1 MDVDESQ
8 DAEALRRKLQRLDD
22 ERNRVEGRI
31 AQQRR
36 AERQPP
42 PRRSQPTREHKPQ
55 RRREVYYRPGRGPN
69 DSNDERAN
77 DAEVLRDALGD
88 RYRPQEADAVAR
100 KRQLSAHAS
109 DADTRRSK
117 RLFGGLVGHLASARK
132 NFERDESK
140 LRQREEKSSELKIKR
155 EETLKRE
162 SRAAARHRMCEAKY
176 KDQARRDEILTDM
189 RRTEASLLHASW
201 KASHD
206 VLRHTIRTVTEPS
219 LCWVPA
225 VSTPMTDLLLTKSAE
240 RVDAELALGAA
251 RCEDERRALQAA
263 YDQRK
268 KRREDAQRR
277 NDERFARPVVDGA
290 AGGEE
295 VIVAAEKEEG

>member
-8 DAEALRRKLQRLDD
+8 DAEALRRKLQKLDD
-22 ERNRVEGRI
+22 ERNRVEARI
-31 AQQRR
+31 SQQRR

-42 PRRSQPTREHKPQ
+42 PRRSQPTRTAPP

-69 DSNDERAN
+69 DSNDERAS
-77 DAEVLRDALGD
+77 ETEILKEALGD
-88 RYRPQEADAVAR
+88 RYRPQEADAQAR
-100 KRQLSAHAS
+100 KRQLSAMT

-132 NFERDESK
+132 NFEKDESK
-140 LRQREEKSSELKIKR
+140 LRQREEKSSELKLKR

-206 VLRHTIRTVTEPS
+206 VLRHVIRTQTEPS
-219 LCWVPA
+219 LCWVP
-225 VSTPMTDLLLTKSAE
+225 STKTPMTDLLLTKSAE

-268 KRREDAQRR
+268 QRREEAQRR
-277 NDERFARPVVDGA
+277 NDERFAKPVVDGG
-290 AGGEE
+290 GGEE
-295 VIVAAEKEEG
+295 VVAEASAEAEG

>member
-8 DAEALRRKLQRLDD
+8 DAEALRRKLQKLDD
-22 ERNRVEGRI
+22 ERNRVEARI
-31 AQQRR
+31 SQQRR

-42 PRRSQPTREHKPQ
+42 PRRSQPTRTAPPQ
-55 RRREVYYRPGRGPN
+55 RREVYYRPGRGPN
-69 DSNDERAN
+69 DSNDERAS
-77 DAEVLRDALGD
+77 ETEILKDALGD

-132 NFERDESK
+132 NFEKDETK

-206 VLRHTIRTVTEPS
+206 VLRHTIRTQTEPS

-225 VSTPMTDLLLTKSAE
+225 VSTPMTDLLLAKSAE

-268 KRREDAQRR
+268 KRREDAQKR
-277 NDERFARPVVDGA
+277 NDERFARPVVDGV
-290 AGGEE
+290 GGEE
-295 VIVAAEKEEG
+295 VAAAAAEEGG

>member
-1 MDVDESQ
+1 MDVDDPQ

-22 ERNRVEGRI
+22 ERDRVEGRI

-69 DSNDERAN
+69 DSNDERAS
-77 DAEVLRDALGD
+77 DQEVLKEALGD

-100 KRQLSAHAS
+100 KRQLSAMT

-132 NFERDESK
+132 NFEKDEPK
-140 LRQREEKSSELKIKR
+140 LRQREEKSSELKLKR

-176 KDQARRDEILTDM
+176 KDQARYS
-189 RRTEASLLHASW
+189 RRPAVLRCLHA
-201 KASHD
+201 
-206 VLRHTIRTVTEPS
+206 I
-219 LCWVPA
+219 
-225 VSTPMTDLLLTKSAE
+225 
-240 RVDAELALGAA
+240 DAT
-251 RCEDERRALQAA
+251 RLQ
-263 YDQRK
+263 
-268 KRREDAQRR
+268 E
-277 NDERFARPVVDGA
+277 
-290 AGGEE
+290 
-295 VIVAAEKEEG
+295 

>member
-8 DAEALRRKLQRLDD
+8 DAEALRRKLQKLDD
-22 ERNRVEGRI
+22 ERNRVEARI
-31 AQQRR
+31 SQQRR

-42 PRRSQPTREHKPQ
+42 PRRSQPTRTAPP

-69 DSNDERAN
+69 DSNDERATEQ
-77 DAEVLRDALGD
+77 EVLRDALGD

-132 NFERDESK
+132 NFEKDESK
-140 LRQREEKSSELKIKR
+140 LRQREEKSSELKLKR

-206 VLRHTIRTVTEPS
+206 VLRHTIRTQTEP
-219 LCWVPA
+219 
-225 VSTPMTDLLLTKSAE
+225 
-240 RVDAELALGAA
+240 
-251 RCEDERRALQAA
+251 
-263 YDQRK
+263 
-268 KRREDAQRR
+268 
-277 NDERFARPVVDGA
+277 
-290 AGGEE
+290 
-295 VIVAAEKEEG
+295 

>member
-1 MDVDESQ
+1 
-8 DAEALRRKLQRLDD
+8 
-22 ERNRVEGRI
+22 
-31 AQQRR
+31 
-36 AERQPP
+36 
-42 PRRSQPTREHKPQ
+42 
-55 RRREVYYRPGRGPN
+55 
-69 DSNDERAN
+69 
-77 DAEVLRDALGD
+77 
-88 RYRPQEADAVAR
+88 
-100 KRQLSAHAS
+100 KRQLSAMT

-132 NFERDESK
+132 NFERDETK

-189 RRTEASLLHASW
+189 RKTEASLLHASW

-206 VLRHTIRTVTEPS
+206 VLRHTIRTQTEPS

-225 VSTPMTDLLLTKSAE
+225 QKTPMTDLLLAKSAE

-268 KRREDAQRR
+268 KRREEAQKR
-277 NDERFARPVVDGA
+277 NDERFAKP
-290 AGGEE
+290 
-295 VIVAAEKEEG
+295 

>member
-1 MDVDESQ
+1 M
-8 DAEALRRKLQRLDD
+8 
-22 ERNRVEGRI
+22 
-31 AQQRR
+31 
-36 AERQPP
+36 
-42 PRRSQPTREHKPQ
+42 
-55 RRREVYYRPGRGPN
+55 
-69 DSNDERAN
+69 
-77 DAEVLRDALGD
+77 
-88 RYRPQEADAVAR
+88 
-100 KRQLSAHAS
+100 
-109 DADTRRSK
+109 
-117 RLFGGLVGHLASARK
+117 ASARK
-132 NFERDESK
+132 NFERDETK
-140 LRQREEKSSELKIKR
+140 LRQREEKSSELKLKR

-206 VLRHTIRTVTEPS
+206 VLRNVIRTSTEPS

-225 VSTPMTDLLLTKSAE
+225 QKTPMTDLLLAKSAE

>member
-1 MDVDESQ
+1 
-8 DAEALRRKLQRLDD
+8 
-22 ERNRVEGRI
+22 
-31 AQQRR
+31 
-36 AERQPP
+36 
-42 PRRSQPTREHKPQ
+42 
-55 RRREVYYRPGRGPN
+55 
-69 DSNDERAN
+69 
-77 DAEVLRDALGD
+77 
-88 RYRPQEADAVAR
+88 
-100 KRQLSAHAS
+100 
-109 DADTRRSK
+109 
-117 RLFGGLVGHLASARK
+117 
-132 NFERDESK
+132 
-140 LRQREEKSSELKIKR
+140 
-155 EETLKRE
+155 
-162 SRAAARHRMCEAKY
+162 MCEAKY

-225 VSTPMTDLLLTKSAE
+225 GSTPMTDLLLTKSAE

-295 VIVAAEKEEG
+295 VIVTAEKEEG